1 MTTPPSMNARSPLHV
16 HHHHHPHLHHHHHH
30 HHLCHHHHHHQH
42 EHWLQPQWMQGHIII
57 LDLKHSIM
65 CDAEQKL
72 QLTDTGHFTIAT
84 SFLLVSCDSSIAM
97 ITWFCSLV
105 SQNVKEY
112 CIDVIVATTVTDV
125 TVRVKKGDVIVT
137 AVTSPAAA
145 CPALFLF
152 IFTHPLPAPAPP
164 VTGAQSPTAEK

>member
-1 MTTPPSMNARSPLHV
+1 
-16 HHHHHPHLHHHHHH
+16 
-30 HHLCHHHHHHQH
+30 
-42 EHWLQPQWMQGHIII
+42 MQGHLII
-57 LDLKHSIM
+57 LDLKHCTM

-84 SFLLVSCDSSIAM
+84 SFLLVSCDSSSAM
-97 ITWFCSLV
+97 ITRFCSLV
-105 SQNVKEY
+105 SQNVTEY

-164 VTGAQSPTAEK
+164 CDWGPVPPLQRNKQNMALGLLERPD

>member
-1 MTTPPSMNARSPLHV
+1 
-16 HHHHHPHLHHHHHH
+16 
-30 HHLCHHHHHHQH
+30 
-42 EHWLQPQWMQGHIII
+42 MQGHLII
-57 LDLKHSIM
+57 LDLKHCTM

-164 VTGAQSPTAEK
+164 CDWGPVPHCREINKTWPLGSWNGPVEPKMSLAAS